1 MNARGTNQIARQIHD
16 GIAQDLVA
24 LGYSLDQSLGA
35 PELPASTRAELRTL
49 RFAVTDLIEKVRREI
64 LNLRNISPDL
74 RELAIAICG
83 DRLGEVDLAI
93 PLDRSLNPIIVEL
106 LRNATKHSGASV
118 INLRSY
124 QEQAFTVI
132 EVSDN
137 GIGGVEMKTDRFG
150 LVGLAEAVAEL
161 SGQIEFVNLTPG
173 LVIRVSIPS

>member
-49 RFAVTDLIEKVRREI
+49 RFTVTGLIEKVRREI
-64 LNLRNISPDL
+64 LNLRNNTPDL
-74 RELAIAICG
+74 SEQAIAICG
-83 DRLGEVDLAI
+83 TRLGTLDLACPVDQAI
-93 PLDRSLNPIIVEL
+93 DPIVIEL
-106 LRNATKHSGASV
+106 LRNAIEHSRASV

-124 QEQAFTVI
+124 QEQTFTVI

-137 GIGGVEMKTDRFG
+137 GIGGVDMKTDRFG
-150 LVGLAEAVAEL
+150 LIGISEAVAEL
-161 SGQIEFVNLTPG
+161 SGQIEFSDLAPG
-173 LVIRVSIPS
+173 LLIRVSIPS

>member
-106 LRNATKHSGASV
+106 LRNAVEHSGASV

-124 QEQAFTVI
+124 QEQASTVI
-132 EVSDN
+132 EISDN
-137 GIGGVEMKTDRFG
+137 GIGGVEMKADRFG
-150 LVGLAEAVAEL
+150 LVGITEAIAEL
-161 SGQIEFVNLTPG
+161 SGRIEFVNLTPG